1 MSLFDEHHP
10 EYQPATAQLTGKVA
24 TTFFEGND
32 SFYKVLLVQVE
43 EHNFQWDEPEIVV
56 TGNFAEINDEL
67 SYRFIGKLVDHP
79 KYGKQFQATNYER
92 ATQTSTAGL
101 IKYLSGSDFPGIG
114 PKTATKVV
122 NQLGTELIPKLLKDP
137 DALNGLGLKPR
148 QRDTILQTIRQN
160 NGAEQVIVGLNS
172 YGFGSSLAAAIFK
185 KYHEQ
190 ALEIIETDPYRLVE
204 DIANIS
210 FKRADQIAQRVGID
224 YNNPGRLR
232 AGLLTTLDRLSISSG
247 NTYSTTKEVMNA
259 SFQILDTDPNQTIDD
274 QKLAA
279 ALKQLVQDGKVQV
292 DQDRIYLKNL
302 FQAEWQIAENV
313 HRILQAADA
322 APADPNRLISQVEQE
337 SHIQYDA
344 SQVQAIESALS
355 HALFLLTG
363 GPGTGKTTIINGIV
377 QAYATDH
384 DLSLDPH
391 DYRGDE
397 PYPVLLAAPTGRA
410 AKKMG
415 EATGLPASTIH
426 RLLGLN
432 GDDTDATG
440 NALDGE
446 LLIIDEMSMVD
457 TELFTKLV
465 QAIPTG
471 MKVILV
477 GDQDQLPSVGP
488 GQVFSDL
495 IRSQLIPTMQLTQ
508 IHRQSQDSTIITLA
522 HQLKDGIVPSDL
534 LTKEPDRSFIQCDV
548 RQAVPVIEQIVS
560 KAQAKDFQATDIQ
573 VLAPMY
579 RGEVG
584 IDHLNQAVQAI
595 FNPPSAKRKQVETD
609 HGCFRIGDKVLQL
622 VNDPEHNVFNGD
634 IGKIVGLT
642 INPEGKQYLDKLTVA
657 FDQTEVTYSRNDWKQ
672 LTLAYCT
679 SIHKAQGSEFPMVI
693 LPVVAPYRRML
704 DRNLLYTAVTR
715 AASKLVLVGDASVFQ
730 AALAK
735 EASRR
740 KTGLPDRLRS
750 AFQGEPEAATTSQ
763 ATTTT
768 TATHDPQ
775 PVDPAA
781 NAEQDTVLTMAA
793 IERQAIDPM
802 IGMAGVTPQNFL
814 DAKSQ

>member
-1 MSLFDEHHP
+1 MAQSINLFDDPTAEQP
-10 EYQPATAQLTGKVA
+10 ETARLTGKVA

-43 EHNFQWDEPEIVV
+43 EHNFEWNESEIVV

-67 SYRFIGKLVDHP
+67 SYRFFGRVVDHP

-92 ATQTSTAGL
+92 VAQTSRSGL

-114 PKTATKVV
+114 PKTAEKVV
-122 NQLGTELIPKLLKDP
+122 DQLGTDLIPKILKDP
-137 DALNGLGLKPR
+137 KVLNGLGLKPK
-148 QRDTILQTIRQN
+148 QRDTITESLQKN

-185 KYHEQ
+185 KYHGQ
-190 ALEIIETDPYRLVE
+190 ALEVIETDPYRLVE
-204 DIANIS
+204 DIQNIS
-210 FKRADQIAQRVGID
+210 FKRADQIANKVGID

-259 SFQILDTDPNQTIDD
+259 SFQILDTDPNQQIDD
-274 QKLAA
+274 TKLAD
-279 ALKQLVQDGKVQV
+279 ALKQLVKDGKVQV
-292 DQDRIYLKNL
+292 DQDRIYLKAL
-302 FQAEWQIAENV
+302 FQDEWQIAENV
-313 HRILQAADA
+313 HRILQADSQ
-322 APADPNRLISQVEQE
+322 APKDTERLIQKVEKAAKI
-337 SHIQYDA
+337 HYDE
-344 SQVQAIESALS
+344 SQVQAIQAAL
-355 HALFLLTG
+355 AQPLFILTG

-377 QAYATDH
+377 QAYAEEH
-384 DLSLDPH
+384 DLSLDPR
-391 DYRGDE
+391 DYKGDDAS
-397 PYPVLLAAPTGRA
+397 YPVLLAAPTGRA

-415 EATGLPASTIH
+415 DATDLPASTIH

-432 GDDTDATG
+432 GDDEEEPG

-457 TELFTKLV
+457 TELFTKLI

-495 IRSQLIPTMQLTQ
+495 IRSELIPTMKLNQ
-508 IHRQSQDSTIITLA
+508 IHRQSEDSTIIELA
-522 HQLKDGIVPSDL
+522 HHLKDGVLPDDL
-534 LTKEPDRSFIQCDV
+534 LAREPDRSFIRCSVQQV
-548 RQAVPVIEQIVS
+548 VPVLEQIIT
-560 KAQAKDFQATDIQ
+560 KAKDKGFQASDIQ

-595 FNPPSAKRKQVETD
+595 FNPPSPDRKQVETAR
-609 HGCFRIGDKVLQL
+609 HSFRIGDKVLQL

-634 IGKIVGLT
+634 IGKIVGIEL
-642 INPEGKQYLDKLTVA
+642 NPDGKQYLDKLTVA
-657 FDQTEVTYSRNDWKQ
+657 FDQTEVTYTRKDWTQ

-715 AASKLVLVGDASVFQ
+715 AASKLVMVGDASVFA
-730 AALAK
+730 AALER

-750 AFQGEPEAATTSQ
+750 AFGETAEAEETTSPATQTTSDSAAT
-763 ATTTT
+763 
-768 TATHDPQ
+768 
-775 PVDPAA
+775 
-781 NAEQDTVLTMAA
+781 AEQDPETTSLTVQA

-802 IGMAGVTPQNFL
+802 IGMQGVTPQDFL
-814 DAKSQ
+814 GAKLE